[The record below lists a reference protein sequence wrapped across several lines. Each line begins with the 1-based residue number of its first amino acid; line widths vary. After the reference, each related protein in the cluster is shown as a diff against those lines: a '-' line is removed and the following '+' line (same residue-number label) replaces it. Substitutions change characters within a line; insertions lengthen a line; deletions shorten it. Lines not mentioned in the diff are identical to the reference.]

1 MVYVYVRIVLG
12 LDTSR
17 PTTLWDFPTVCTR
30 QKLWLKL
37 AKNGVTIAIHTS
49 MYACMYARMYTPKTH
64 EIKSTTRYVCH
75 ENVALGGG
83 EERGRQLLAAS
94 HCRFLA

>member
-49 MYACMYARMYTPKTH
+49 IGVCVHVCAHVYAKNTRNKKYYEVRM
-64 EIKSTTRYVCH
+64 S
-75 ENVALGGG
+75 
-83 EERGRQLLAAS
+83 
-94 HCRFLA
+94 